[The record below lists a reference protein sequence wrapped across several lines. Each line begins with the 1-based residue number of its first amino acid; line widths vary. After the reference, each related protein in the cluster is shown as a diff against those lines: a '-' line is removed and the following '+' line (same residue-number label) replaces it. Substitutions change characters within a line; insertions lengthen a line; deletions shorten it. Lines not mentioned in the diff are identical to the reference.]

1 MLHINIY
8 ENRSTGSRDQ
18 NFMAL
23 YHIWAMK
30 PSDHVTNIIL
40 TYFISLF
47 LKAQIQNLVKKGQV
61 FLRKT
66 SFNFDIKLPLAKVK
80 R

>member
-23 YHIWAMK
+23 YHIWTMK
-30 PSDHVTNIIL
+30 PSDYVTNIKL
-40 TYFISLF
+40 TYFHF
-47 LKAQIQNLVKKGQV
+47 LVPKSSNTKFGQ
-61 FLRKT
+61 
-66 SFNFDIKLPLAKVK
+66 K
-80 R
+80 RSSVSEKNKF